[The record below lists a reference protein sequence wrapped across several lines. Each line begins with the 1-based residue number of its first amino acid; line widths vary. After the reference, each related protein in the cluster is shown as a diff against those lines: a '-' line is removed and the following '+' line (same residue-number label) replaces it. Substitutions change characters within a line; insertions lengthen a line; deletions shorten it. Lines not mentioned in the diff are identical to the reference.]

1 MSTETLNRTSV
12 VTEAYPQ
19 RRLAEKKD
27 LSPNKVNIDVL
38 KKRVFE
44 EKKRERSPEKTNF
57 AFERFKEQYLL
68 MKEIERKD
76 RQRKEEME
84 KQDKPEETREE
95 SLRMIRVNP
104 KDRETETMNGRNR
117 FIPKDKFKKIAISF
131 GGEKE
136 AEGEDTRRNDNSSSS
151 SSSRLENSNSN

>member
-44 EKKRERSPEKTNF
+44 EKKRERFQN
-57 AFERFKEQYLL
+57 RVL
-68 MKEIERKD
+68 MAMFCI
-76 RQRKEEME
+76 
-84 KQDKPEETREE
+84 
-95 SLRMIRVNP
+95 S
-104 KDRETETMNGRNR
+104 
-117 FIPKDKFKKIAISF
+117 IAIL
-131 GGEKE
+131 GYIVV
-136 AEGEDTRRNDNSSSS
+136 
-151 SSSRLENSNSN
+151 